1 MWPNK
6 VQCKLTLH
14 PEISSVG
21 RYHMLVFASNDLL
34 NKSGASQSA
43 LTSSIDVIRQFPP
56 TLIELA
62 VFHPLSER
70 FEWEDIPAGVK
81 DFAEMRTYGRSKTE
95 DAYDVYGV
103 PKEQGLIAVIR
114 PDGYIGMLA
123 PLSGHAEV
131 EAYFDS
137 CLVRV

>member
-1 MWPNK
+1 M
-6 VQCKLTLH
+6 
-14 PEISSVG
+14 
-21 RYHMLVFASNDLL
+21 

-43 LTSSIDVIRQFPP
+43 LTSCIHIIRQFPP

-70 FEWEDIPAGVK
+70 FEWADIPVGVK
-81 DFAEMRTYGRSKTE
+81 ELAEMRVYGRSKIE

-103 PKEQGLIAVIR
+103 PKEQGLIAIIR

-123 PLSGHAEV
+123 PLAGHGLV
-131 EAYFDS
+131 EAFFDS